1 MLGTSVC
8 ARCGVAVDAEA
19 RARVA
24 AGRGVGGRGLAAAT
38 LLNSDVLP
46 GRWER
51 LVAVMRA
58 ERLYGRG
65 DAMARAVASDTMGW
79 KERRQVAVGG
89 LRAADESFSLSGR

>member
-1 MLGTSVC
+1 
-8 ARCGVAVDAEA
+8 
-19 RARVA
+19 
-24 AGRGVGGRGLAAAT
+24 LAAAT
-38 LLNSDVLP
+38 LFSSDVLP

-79 KERRQVAVGG
+79 KERRQAAVGG